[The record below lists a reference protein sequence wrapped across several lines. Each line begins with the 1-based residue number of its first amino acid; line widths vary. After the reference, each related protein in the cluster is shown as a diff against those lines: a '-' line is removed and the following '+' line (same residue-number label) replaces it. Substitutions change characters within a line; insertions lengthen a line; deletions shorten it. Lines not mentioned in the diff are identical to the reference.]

1 MLVRAP
7 HHTVEV
13 SGKPFMLG
21 KTPQVDAQISIP
33 YTVAAALLRRR
44 IGLSD
49 FEESAVRDLRVLAL
63 AAKVH
68 VAAEPGDGEWTPME
82 VSMQCRGG
90 MRRVHRVDRLLG
102 TPERPLGESEL
113 IAKVRDC
120 ARFAATPLSEERVDT
135 LIHAVGRLEEVTA
148 LTALTSLMV

>member
-1 MLVRAP
+1 MKPFPCHRTTHAAVEAALYIVAEEPIPPEEIQRSARTRP
-7 HHTVEV
+7 SSHPTVEV
-13 SGKPFMLG
+13 SAKPFMLG

-82 VSMQCRGG
+82 VSMQYRGG

-113 IAKVRDC
+113 IAKVRD
-120 ARFAATPLSEERVDT
+120 
-135 LIHAVGRLEEVTA
+135 
-148 LTALTSLMV
+148 